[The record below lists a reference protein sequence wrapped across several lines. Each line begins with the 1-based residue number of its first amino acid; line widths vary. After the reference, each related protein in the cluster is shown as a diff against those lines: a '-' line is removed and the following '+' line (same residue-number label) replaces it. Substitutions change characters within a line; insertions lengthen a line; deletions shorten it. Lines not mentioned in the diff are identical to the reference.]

1 MTLQELN
8 KMITA
13 LENSSCTFNNCAK
26 LASLYTCREY
36 FQQNKNVAFYSK
48 NASKNS
54 ESKSH

>member
-1 MTLQELN
+1 MTLEELN

-36 FQQNKNVAFYSK
+36 FQHSKKVALYSK
-48 NASKNS
+48 NASKNN
-54 ESKSH
+54 ESKTH